1 MANLEDIISDID
13 SLPAL
18 PATAARLTS
27 MLMSGESDIAE
38 VAEIVRIDEA
48 LSITVL
54 RYANSSMFGR
64 PGREFNLRES
74 IIRLGNATVLKIVM
88 QQQIGQM
95 LRDGGVAFGLE
106 RGAMWRGALGGAFAA
121 EHLAK
126 AHGFEDSDLCFVCG
140 LLRDIGK
147 LALDVRYGS
156 DYVTKVN
163 ACLTDTMT
171 FQEAEREAIGT
182 DHAEVGA
189 ALAEHWQLPERICTA
204 IRHHHTPPAE
214 APEHDTLIDLVHA
227 ADIVCLWA
235 GLAVGYDGLQYHL
248 SPHVKESLSLNRRSA
263 EIEITTMWH
272 RVREIEDA
280 MNGTTH
286 ERHVA

>member
-18 PATAARLTS
+18 PATAARLAS
-27 MLMSGESDIAE
+27 MLMSGESDITE
-38 VAEIVRIDEA
+38 VAEIVRVDEA
-48 LSITVL
+48 LSMTVL

-121 EHLAK
+121 ENLAK
-126 AHGFEDSDLCFVCG
+126 EHGFDDPDLCFVCG

-147 LALDVRYGS
+147 LALDIRYGQ
-156 DYVTKVN
+156 DYAAKVN
-163 ACLTDTMT
+163 ACLKDSMT
-171 FQEAEREAIGT
+171 FQEAEREAFGT

-189 ALAEHWQLPERICTA
+189 ALAKHWQLPDRMATVIQY
-204 IRHHHTPPAE
+204 HHTPPADP
-214 APEHDTLIDLVHA
+214 ADHDMLIDLVHA
-227 ADIVCLWA
+227 ADIICLWA

-248 SPHVKESLSLNRRSA
+248 APHVKESLSLNRRTA
-263 EIEITTMWH
+263 EIEITAMWN